1 MYIKL
6 ANLPYFIIYSILLN
20 DFRLLQMKNSQN
32 EVKISQM
39 DDIITEKNNKIEE
52 LQRQI
57 EALLNNQQKVVQSI
71 VNAPSSQDMKTPANQ
86 EEVISSPSHNNE
98 QNINFIE
105 NGIQQVFVT
114 EDSTTVKNLSI

>member
-1 MYIKL
+1 
-6 ANLPYFIIYSILLN
+6 
-20 DFRLLQMKNSQN
+20 MKNSQN